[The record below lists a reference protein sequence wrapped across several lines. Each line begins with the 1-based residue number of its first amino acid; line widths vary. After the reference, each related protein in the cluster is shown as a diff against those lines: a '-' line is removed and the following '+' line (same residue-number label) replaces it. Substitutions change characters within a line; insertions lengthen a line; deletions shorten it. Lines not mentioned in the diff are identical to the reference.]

1 MQAKSGDQLGLPKQN
16 TDFKIQKKKLVF
28 AQEAVLKA
36 EQAHFSAWAKPELS
50 SQDQASE
57 KYPHA

>member
-1 MQAKSGDQLGLPKQN
+1 MPFFESKTNFIMQAKSGDQLGLPKQN

-36 EQAHFSAWAKPELS
+36 EQAHF
-50 SQDQASE
+50 
-57 KYPHA
+57 